1 MFSRRVPA
9 DQRRNSLAT
18 ALEARRALGA
28 PVLDLT
34 ESNPTRCGFLYDEK
48 AIGAALSL
56 PGSFLYQPH
65 PQGLP
70 AAREAVARYYAE
82 RGYAVDADS
91 LFLTSSTSEAYGY
104 LFKLLADPGGEV
116 LVPVPGYPL
125 LEILTRLEAV
135 RVVPYRMLYDDARGW
150 WIDIERLRATIS
162 TRTVA
167 IAAVS
172 PSNPAGSYLKE
183 GERAEI
189 GALCR
194 DFGCALL
201 VDEVFSD
208 YPAAAETGKANSAV
222 RGAEALT
229 FVLSGFSK
237 ILALPQV
244 KLSWIHLGGPEPARA
259 QARERLSFIADAFL
273 SVSTPVQHGAAG
285 LLALR
290 NPIQRQILSR
300 LEENGRTLES
310 LLGDGGPCRP
320 LLREG
325 GWYAVVRLAE
335 FLPEEET
342 AVSLLREDGV
352 HVHPGYFYDF
362 PSGAHLVLSLLTAP
376 AVFREGVERIRE
388 RLRGA

>member
-1 MFSRRVPA
+1 
-9 DQRRNSLAT
+9 
-18 ALEARRALGA
+18 
-28 PVLDLT
+28 
-34 ESNPTRCGFLYDEK
+34 
-48 AIGAALSL
+48 
-56 PGSFLYQPH
+56 
-65 PQGLP
+65 
-70 AAREAVARYYAE
+70 
-82 RGYAVDADS
+82 
-91 LFLTSSTSEAYGY
+91 
-104 LFKLLADPGGEV
+104 
-116 LVPVPGYPL
+116 
-125 LEILTRLEAV
+125 
-135 RVVPYRMLYDDARGW
+135 
-150 WIDIERLRATIS
+150 
-162 TRTVA
+162 
-167 IAAVS
+167 
-172 PSNPAGSYLKE
+172 
-183 GERAEI
+183 
-189 GALCR
+189 
-194 DFGCALL
+194 